1 MGKACK
7 HSASKG
13 GKSKQ
18 QSIIEHALPL
28 LKKQMEMVGK
38 QVNIP
43 CSWPIEPRYN
53 HHLRYLLLN
62 CICIAPRQVL
72 AIVRSVRCDI

>member
-1 MGKACK
+1 MGKARK

-43 CSWPIEPRYN
+43 CSLECGGVSHYSP
-53 HHLRYLLLN
+53 HHSLCRD
-62 CICIAPRQVL
+62 VL
-72 AIVRSVRCDI
+72 